1 MGFSGGGSNV
11 LKPHKHSSAVQ
22 DGSPLNMVNVTEGS
36 LNSGDTIYSD
46 GNALQ
51 RLAVGAPGTTM
62 TVSGANI
69 PSWAAPASGAW
80 TLISEVT
87 AGNTITTGSI
97 GGTLF
102 SGYEF
107 IRVIGSFSQVNSGN
121 YFNLQFYNG
130 TAQIAGTN
138 YASQGI
144 FGSRVL
150 AVMLLSENSIA
161 SVPLGFCS
169 VSCPVYFD
177 MTFSVQGNGNPA
189 LPNRN
194 GEQKSMTVGG
204 HGHQT
209 DMNTST
215 FSINSATDLCGFTPV
230 AGGTGSVVSPVAGS
244 VYMKVFGA

>member
-69 PSWAAPASGAW
+69 PSWAAAASGAW

-87 AGNTITTGSI
+87 AGNSIDVGS
-97 GGTLF
+97 GGGSLF

-107 IRVIGSFSQVNSGN
+107 IRCIGTFSQTVSSNYFALGFYNAGGIVGNGN
-121 YFNLQFYNG
+121 YAF
-130 TAQIAGTN
+130 
-138 YASQGI
+138 QGI
-144 FGSRVL
+144 FGS
-150 AVMLLSENSIA
+150 AVAAVAYSTSS
-161 SVPLGFCS
+161 SVDYVQLGF
-169 VSCPVYFD
+169 VGAGCPIYFD
-177 MTFSVQGNGNPA
+177 FTFSVQGNGNA
-189 LPNRN
+189 SFPNRC
-194 GEQKSMTVGG
+194 GETKSQINGG
-204 HGHQT
+204 HGNQCNFNSSVFG
-209 DMNTST
+209 MTSA
-215 FSINSATDLCGFTPV
+215 SDISGWYVRAGASGSAV
-230 AGGTGSVVSPVAGS
+230 APVAGS